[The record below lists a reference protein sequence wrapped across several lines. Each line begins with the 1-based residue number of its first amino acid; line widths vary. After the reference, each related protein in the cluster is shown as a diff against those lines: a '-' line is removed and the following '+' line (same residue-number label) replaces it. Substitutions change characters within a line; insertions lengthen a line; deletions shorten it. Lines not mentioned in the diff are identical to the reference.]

1 MHMIVRLLSRLAIL
15 AVILVTLATCAALGA
30 RLNWFLELFTHFAV
44 QYLVL
49 LALAAL
55 LCLAFRLWPWAVLA
69 MVAAIPNV
77 LAVAPYVPGLVAP
90 PANAVTMPVSLI
102 AMNLLY
108 RRQDTAAT
116 RAYLEQRSPDVLI
129 LSEITRRWRDQ
140 LRDLEGSYPYVAIRT
155 RENPWGIALY
165 SKYPLREIED
175 LDLGDDRS
183 THLRVLVELP
193 GGLAEIYAVH
203 LTSPPRSSRARQR
216 NTQLR
221 LLAGR
226 IADADPA
233 LPKIVAGDFNSTP
246 FSPYFQDLLRDAGL
260 RDGRRPFGLQV
271 TWPMWPIPLWIPIDH
286 CLFSQNVVVARVT
299 TGPST
304 GSDHLP
310 VECSFA
316 LAGAAES
323 VVDQEAP

>member
-1 MHMIVRLLSRLAIL
+1 MIVRLLSRLAKL
-15 AVILVTLATCAALGA
+15 AVILATLATTAALGA
-30 RLNWFLELFTHFAV
+30 RLNWFLELFAHFAV
-44 QYLVL
+44 QYLAL
-49 LALAAL
+49 LALAAT
-55 LCLAFRLWPWAVLA
+55 LCLAFRLWPWALLA
-69 MVAAIPNV
+69 LVAAVPNV
-77 LAVAPYVPGLVAP
+77 LAVAPYLPGLISAPAPVA
-90 PANAVTMPVSLI
+90 AMPVSLI

-108 RRQDTAAT
+108 RRQATAAT
-116 RAYLEQRSPDVLI
+116 RTYLERQSADLLI
-129 LSEITRRWRDQ
+129 LSEITPRWREK
-140 LRDLEGSYPYVAIRT
+140 LRALEGKYPYFAIRP
-155 RENPWGIALY
+155 RPNPWGIAVY
-165 SKYPLREIED
+165 SKYPLQAIED

-183 THLRVLVELP
+183 SHLRVLVQLP

-203 LTSPPRSSRARQR
+203 LASPPRPRRARQR

-221 LLAGR
+221 LLAER
-226 IADADPA
+226 IAAADPD

-286 CLFSQNVVVARVT
+286 CLVSHGVIVTRVA

-310 VECSFA
+310 LECTVS
-316 LAGAAES
+316 LA
-323 VVDQEAP
+323 P

>member
-1 MHMIVRLLSRLAIL
+1 MHMIVRLLSRLAVI
-15 AVILVTLATCAALGA
+15 AVILATLATCAALGA

-49 LALAAL
+49 LVLAAL
-55 LCLAFRLWPWAVLA
+55 LCLALRLWPWALLA
-69 MVAAIPNV
+69 LVAAVPNA
-77 LAVAPYVPGLVAP
+77 LAVGPYLPGLVGGP
-90 PANAVTMPVSLI
+90 PIVVARPVSLI

-108 RRQDTAAT
+108 RRRDATAT
-116 RAYLEQRSPDVLI
+116 RTYLEQRSPDILI
-129 LSEITRRWRDQ
+129 LSEITRRWREQ
-140 LRDLEGSYPYVAIRT
+140 LRELEGRYPYVAIRT
-155 RENPWGIALY
+155 RESPWGIALY

-183 THLRVLVELP
+183 SHLRVQVELP
-193 GGLAEIYAVH
+193 GGLAEVYAVH

-216 NTQLR
+216 NTQLQ
-221 LLAGR
+221 LLARR

-246 FSPYFQDLLRDAGL
+246 FSPYFQDLLRDSGL

-271 TWPMWPIPLWIPIDH
+271 TWPMWPVPLWIPIDH
-286 CLFSQNVVVARVT
+286 CLFSRNVVVAGVT

-310 VECSFA
+310 VECSFS
-316 LAGAAES
+316 LAASSSAGSSE
-323 VVDQEAP
+323 